1 MSSGNFQLGGILTS
15 RYNVSM
21 TIQITTV
28 STKGQFV
35 IPSEIRSALKIKPGT
50 RIAVTHDGT
59 KITLQP
65 VTADLVDK
73 TRGMLKGK
81 GRLAD
86 DLRRK
91 WREEHRW

>member
-1 MSSGNFQLGGILTS
+1 MN
-15 RYNVSM
+15 R
-21 TIQITTV
+21 QITTV

-35 IPSEIRSALKIKPGT
+35 IPSEMRSALGIKPGT

-65 VTADLVDK
+65 VTEELVDQ

-81 GRLAD
+81 GRLAEN
-86 DLRRK
+86 LRRK
-91 WREEHRW
+91 WRQEDRW